1 MGYLLEIRECFRRIR
16 TCINGLCTEARVA
29 YCRECAEVEDFG
41 NFALRN
47 KVIKIIEARKSTD
60 ENHMPRQ
67 YDHQQQYFARWGLRS
82 KGKREKCW
90 TQSFQTRSQVYAIQ
104 LEQFY
109 LPIAKLAQISRRVN
123 TAYPFHSTSRTTTAT
138 TQSLVSKYLV
148 TITHKSCSHLISLN

>member
-1 MGYLLEIRECFRRIR
+1 VYRSTG
-16 TCINGLCTEARVA
+16 A

-47 KVIKIIEARKSTD
+47 TLIKIIEARKSTD
-60 ENHMPRQ
+60 ENQMPHQ
-67 YDHQQQYFARWGLRS
+67 HDHQQQYFARWGLRS
-82 KGKREKCW
+82 KGKREKSW
-90 TQSFQTRSQVYAIQ
+90 TQSSQTKSQVCAIQ

-123 TAYPFHSTSRTTTAT
+123 TAYPFYSTSRTTTAT

-148 TITHKSCSHLISLN
+148 TITHKPRSHLISLD